1 MSLRPKSKEVLRA
14 IKAAGSIAQL
24 ADGIG
29 TSRQAVHQ
37 WYVVP
42 LNRVWDV
49 ERVTKIPHE
58 ELRPDFFKKEP
69 KK

>member
-1 MSLRPKSKEVLRA
+1 MSMRPKSKEVVRA
-14 IKAAGSIAQL
+14 IRAAGSIAKL
-24 ADGIG
+24 ADAIG

-58 ELRPDFFKKEP
+58 ELRPDFFGKKE
-69 KK
+69 KR